1 MGVEPDS
8 GDSFAAGE
16 ATPVRTGVSGL
27 LSAGGAREERLP
39 ILEVICDRVVRSFS
53 TNMRHLTSRVID
65 VRLAEMQSA
74 RFGELVDRIALPA
87 LFGVFRIPEWDNH
100 GVVIADAGL
109 AYMAVEAMLGGPSGD
124 RARTP
129 AELRAFTSIETS
141 LVSRMMQLALTDLAE
156 AFAPIARLSMTLERL
171 ESNPR
176 LASVVGPG
184 ISTAACSFHIELDGR
199 GGRLAVLLPH
209 TTLEPVR
216 DKLVQRFIG
225 ERLGKDQLWEAHFG
239 AEIRKTALDLRA
251 VIAERAL
258 PLREVQSW
266 RPGQTLLLDRG
277 GSEAVTLQSDG
288 VPLAAAQLGQRNGR
302 IAVRLLEQPKAA

>member
-1 MGVEPDS
+1 
-8 GDSFAAGE
+8 
-16 ATPVRTGVSGL
+16 
-27 LSAGGAREERLP
+27 
-39 ILEVICDRVVRSFS
+39 
-53 TNMRHLTSRVID
+53 
-65 VRLAEMQSA
+65 
-74 RFGELVDRIALPA
+74 
-87 LFGVFRIPEWDNH
+87 
-100 GVVIADAGL
+100 
-109 AYMAVEAMLGGPSGD
+109 
-124 RARTP
+124 
-129 AELRAFTSIETS
+129 
-141 LVSRMMQLALTDLAE
+141 
-156 AFAPIARLSMTLERL
+156 
-171 ESNPR
+171 
-176 LASVVGPG
+176 
-184 ISTAACSFHIELDGR
+184 
-199 GGRLAVLLPH
+199 VLLPH